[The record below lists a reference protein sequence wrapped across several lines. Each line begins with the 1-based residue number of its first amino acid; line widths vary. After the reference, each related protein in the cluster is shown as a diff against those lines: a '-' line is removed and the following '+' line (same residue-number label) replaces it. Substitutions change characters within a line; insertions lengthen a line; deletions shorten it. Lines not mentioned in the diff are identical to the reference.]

1 MSARAR
7 YSWIRA
13 KSSRRRPG
21 PLSSTRRRRSAPGAS
36 CSSSRND
43 GEGQRRRPMMGVTKL
58 LGAFALA
65 AAIGLMASAGAE
77 AQQTQS
83 RLYEV
88 TKSKKLRVCQFPLYY
103 SISFRNPKTGEIEGI
118 DADLA
123 KELAKELDAK
133 LEIVETSFGTFI
145 ADLQAGKCEIG
156 MFGVGASLKR
166 AQAVEFSKPYLI
178 TNIYAVTRKDGPIK
192 SWADVDKKGVQ
203 AAVTL
208 GSYIEPFMK
217 SYLKNAELVSVA
229 PPNTREGELV
239 AQRAD
244 VIITDYPTA
253 IKVTDEF
260 DWARTIVPEEKL
272 AVTPYAYVVPQ
283 GDQIWLN
290 YINLFIDTIKL
301 DGRLMKYARKN
312 KLDPIVAP

>member
-1 MSARAR
+1 M
-7 YSWIRA
+7 
-13 KSSRRRPG
+13 
-21 PLSSTRRRRSAPGAS
+21 GA
-36 CSSSRND
+36 
-43 GEGQRRRPMMGVTKL
+43 TKF
-58 LGAFALA
+58 LGAMALA
-65 AAIGLMASAGAE
+65 AAFGLAASAGAE

-156 MFGVGASLKR
+156 MFGVGATLKR

-178 TNIYAVTRKDGPIK
+178 TNIYVVTRKDSKIK
-192 SWADVDKKGVQ
+192 KWEDLDQKGVKT
-203 AAVTL
+203 AASL
-208 GSYIEPFMK
+208 GSYIDVYMK
-217 SYLKNAELVSVA
+217 DYLKNAEVISIA
-229 PPNTREGELV
+229 PPNTREAELV
-239 AQRAD
+239 AGRVDA
-244 VIITDYPTA
+244 ILTDFPTA

-260 DWARTIVPEEKL
+260 DWATYILPAEKL
-272 AVTPYAYVVPQ
+272 AVTPYSYVVPP
-283 GDQIWLN
+283 GD
-290 YINLFIDTIKL
+290 
-301 DGRLMKYARKN
+301 
-312 KLDPIVAP
+312 